1 MNGLFLFCYHFYG
14 FSPFL
19 ELRYLFYSR
28 SSHVS
33 VVPILR
39 SYFPIYEWFVP
50 IFVIILMGYHLFLRY
65 FFFSASSLVSFV
77 PIFISFFPR
86 FFRSFVHILLIQKF
100 TCDPTERFIY
110 YCKSVLHLLK
120 WTWNMCI
127 RNKTSKNRNK
137 TYMWIS
143 GIEQIPQ
150 TH

>member
-50 IFVIILMGYHLFLRY
+50 IFVIILMGYHLFLRH
-65 FFFSASSLVSFV
+65 FFFSGSSLVSFV
-77 PIFISFFPR
+77 HFFISFFPS
-86 FFRSFVHILLIQKF
+86 FTRSFVHILLIQKF
-100 TCDPTERFIY
+100 TCGPTL
-110 YCKSVLHLLK
+110 CPPLKSRITTSAFFSSSIKIFVQTALLVFK
-120 WTWNMCI
+120 
-127 RNKTSKNRNK
+127 SL
-137 TYMWIS
+137 
-143 GIEQIPQ
+143 
-150 TH
+150 